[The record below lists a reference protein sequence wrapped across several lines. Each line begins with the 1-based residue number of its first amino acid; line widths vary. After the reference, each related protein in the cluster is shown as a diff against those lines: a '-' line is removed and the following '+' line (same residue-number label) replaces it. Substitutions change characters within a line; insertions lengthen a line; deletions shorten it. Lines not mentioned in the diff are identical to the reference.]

1 MPRIALKEYH
11 FAYLR
16 QLVEGDIVKLES
28 MPLLPEDSSW
38 ELAME
43 VQKLLAYTKHFKN
56 FSITIEASDA
66 RDEK

>member
-1 MPRIALKEYH
+1 
-11 FAYLR
+11 
-16 QLVEGDIVKLES
+16 